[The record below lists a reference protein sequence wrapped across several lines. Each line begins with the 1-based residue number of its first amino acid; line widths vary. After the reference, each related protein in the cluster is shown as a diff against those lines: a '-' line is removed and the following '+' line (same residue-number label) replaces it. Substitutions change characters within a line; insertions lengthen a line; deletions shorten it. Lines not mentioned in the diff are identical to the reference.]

1 MCHDPTLG
9 ESRVGCLHP
18 TRRFTRVVCLDE
30 SALRCKAPDRRLNDA
45 ELAAL
50 RRLATLVAGGVSP
63 DECFAAV
70 ATEMAN
76 CLGVDKA
83 EVFRS
88 EDDGA
93 VIAVACHVSPGIA
106 HIAIGERIT
115 ADDHKIATELL
126 RTGFASTIDR
136 HASAPGSVRARS
148 TWSPVS
154 VASSLPATR
163 AFWRHGKLGGARC
176 RKGSRR
182 WLTWPTT
189 QGSPHGPSGWKPTR
203 CNDHGPSVSR
213 SHHGNVRF
221 GVVALR
227 RPRSEHSDI

>member
-1 MCHDPTLG
+1 VNFLEPVGGGIPVSVCAASLRIRFLASERGRSLALPTGQQPAQCRRGELPRTAMWGAAWGRSRMCHDPTLG

-18 TRRFTRVVCLDE
+18 TRRFTRVICLDE
-30 SALRCKAPDRRLNDA
+30 SALRCRAPDRRLNDA

-106 HIAIGERIT
+106 HIAIGERNHRRRSQ
-115 ADDHKIATELL
+115 DCH
-126 RTGFASTIDR
+126 R
-136 HASAPGSVRARS
+136 ASAHR
-148 TWSPVS
+148 
-154 VASSLPATR
+154 
-163 AFWRHGKLGGARC
+163 
-176 RKGSRR
+176 
-182 WLTWPTT
+182 
-189 QGSPHGPSGWKPTR
+189 
-203 CNDHGPSVSR
+203 
-213 SHHGNVRF
+213 
-221 GVVALR
+221 LR
-227 RPRSEHSDI
+227 QHD